1 MVEEK
6 KKTIDF
12 IVRIG
17 PILKDV
23 LDRQKEN
30 VKKETYDVC
39 KSSEWEAGEIIA
51 KKIIENKLI

>member
-6 KKTIDF
+6 NDY

-17 PILKDV
+17 PLLKGV
-23 LDRQKEN
+23 LDKQKEN
-30 VKKETYDVC
+30 VKKETYNVC

-51 KKIIENKLI
+51 KKVIENKLV